1 MVCAISMCV
10 TFASH
15 IEISPSTK
23 TVSNYISLNS
33 DLRSN
38 LLRKTAIT
46 ANFYFPAEQ
55 QESVCIRKKIEA

>member
-1 MVCAISMCV
+1 MCV

-15 IEISPSTK
+15 IEISPSAK

-55 QESVCIRKKIEA
+55 QESVWIRKK

>member
-10 TFASH
+10 TFANH
-15 IEISPSTK
+15 IEINPSAK

-38 LLRKTAIT
+38 LLRKTGII

-55 QESVCIRKKIEA
+55 QESVCIRKK

>member
-55 QESVCIRKKIEA
+55 QDSLLNESIKK